1 MRSVSPPLPAVAA
14 AASVAHEISSTR
26 PPTEHSSGSPPAA
39 ESAAAGSTFAAA
51 PASSAP
57 GDVARA
63 VPRIRL
69 VAMPAWSKA
78 AELETLV
85 AARGG

>member
-39 ESAAAGSTFAAA
+39 ESTFPAA
-51 PASSAP
+51 PTSSAP
-57 GDVARA
+57 GGAARA